1 MSESN
6 EMESQMLLE
15 KALKNTE
22 LKSNLTEY
30 SARQVFILSKL
41 ENIPQEAFSS
51 KENSA
56 KLVKFHNDSRE
67 YSLNLEELSKQ
78 YNIPEPYEIKLEPRG
93 GLYYNGQKIA
103 TSSGIAYL
111 LRLLR
116 EGYVG

>member
-1 MSESN
+1 MN
-6 EMESQMLLE
+6 ELDEIESQMLLE

-30 SARQVFILSKL
+30 SGRQVFILSKL

-51 KENSA
+51 KEDSA

-67 YSLNLEELSKQ
+67 YSLNLEELLKR

-93 GLYYNGQKIA
+93 VLYYNGQKIA

-111 LRLLR
+111 LRLIQ